1 MKTTLKLMAAL
12 LMLVCATSVF
22 AQGGMRGGMRD
33 GKGDHREGK
42 GMNRDSA
49 FAKISQ
55 RLQLTPNQQ
64 TKLKEIMKQNR
75 QEMKA
80 IKEANKNADKATRRQ
95 AVMAQMKKMDDQVN
109 AILNDSQ
116 RAEYEKIKAERREEM
131 KKRKME
137 RKDAK
142 KKALPKD
149 DPNPEDDDETLDG
162 GLL

>member
-1 MKTTLKLMAAL
+1 MKTTLKLMVAL

-22 AQGGMRGGMRD
+22 AQDGMRGGK
-33 GKGDHREGK
+33 GKHHEGK

-55 RLQLTPNQQ
+55 RLQLTPDQQ

-95 AVMAQMKKMDDQVN
+95 AVMAQMKKTDEQIK
-109 AILNDSQ
+109 AILNDTQ
-116 RAEYEKIKAERREEM
+116 RAEYEKIKAEKREKMKQRRME
-131 KKRKME
+131 KR
-137 RKDAK
+137 DAK

-149 DPNPEDDDETLDG
+149 DPNPEDDELSESD
-162 GLL
+162 LL

>member
-12 LMLVCATSVF
+12 LMLVCATSTF
-22 AQGGMRGGMRD
+22 AQGGMRGG
-33 GKGDHREGK
+33 KGNHREGR

-55 RLQLTPNQQ
+55 RLQLTPDQQ

-95 AVMAQMKKMDDQVN
+95 AVMAQMKKADEQVK
-109 AILNDSQ
+109 AILTDSQ
-116 RAEYEKIKAERREEM
+116 RVEYEKIKAERKAEM

-137 RKDAK
+137 RRDAK

-149 DPNPEDDDETLDG
+149 DPNPEDEDETLDG